1 MAEAQVESI
10 KERLATDIKKTK
22 SGAVVT
28 AVGGVI
34 LSIVVGAILSSL
46 GKELVFNMQPKT
58 VLQTVSGTI
67 MAQVPPDQLIGYVKE
82 LTGDLEGRVKDIA
95 GQAKGHAPKY
105 VKQAFGEVSGE
116 IPKLRK
122 QAEARVS
129 VVIDNLLET
138 IRGDFKELMG
148 SFIDNVKEEDVKNL
162 LQIAAKDPE
171 RLEAMLTEWL
181 ENDIA
186 VLFDARMDEE
196 FYPAMKEVED
206 ELDALQGSNLT
217 AQQHAKREWIV
228 AVMILID
235 DIAQGQ
241 LDLGASHSH

>member
-1 MAEAQVESI
+1 MADAQVESI
-10 KERLATDIKKTK
+10 KERLATDIKKTQ
-22 SGAVVT
+22 SGSVVT

-34 LSIVVGAILSSL
+34 LSIVAGLILSSL
-46 GKELVFNMQPKT
+46 GKELVFNLQPKT
-58 VLQTVSGTI
+58 VLQTVSGTV
-67 MAQVPPDQLIGYVKE
+67 MAQVPPDQLIGYVKG
-82 LTGDLEGRVKDIA
+82 LTGDLEEKVKDLA

-105 VKQAFGEVSGE
+105 IRQAFGEVSGE

-122 QAEARVS
+122 EAEARVS
-129 VVIDNLLET
+129 IVFDNLLET
-138 IRGDFKELMG
+138 IRGDFKKLMG
-148 SFIDNVKEEDVKNL
+148 SFTDQANDEGVKNL
-162 LQIAAKDPE
+162 LQIAANDPK

-196 FYPAMKEVED
+196 FYPALQEVED

-241 LDLGASHSH
+241 LDAGVSH